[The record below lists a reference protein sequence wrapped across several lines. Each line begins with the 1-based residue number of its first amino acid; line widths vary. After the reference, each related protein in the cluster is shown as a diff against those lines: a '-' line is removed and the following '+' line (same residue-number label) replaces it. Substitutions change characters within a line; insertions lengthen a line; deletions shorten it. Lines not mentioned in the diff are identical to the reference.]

1 MSAPPPD
8 APSSAAH
15 ASTPSDEAI
24 PTSFALLGNP
34 NTGKTTLFNRLC
46 GIRARTANFPGS
58 TVEARIGRIALD
70 HTTGRVIDLPGIYA
84 LDLDRPESR
93 ICRDVLAGDITMGRR
108 AEALVVV
115 IDASNLRRNLVF
127 VRQALQQKLP
137 TVIALNM
144 VDLARRRGVQMDIE
158 RLNTALG
165 CPVVP
170 VVARSGAGVRE
181 LVAAMKRP
189 AISDLA
195 PDSTDDDP
203 DAWAQRIYNDCVIDD
218 AHRAEKGDQL
228 TDRLDGAFT
237 HPVLGLVIFA
247 AVMTA
252 LFYAIFALA
261 AVPMELIELFFGKL
275 ASLVGTVLPDGA
287 VHDLVAD
294 GIIGGI
300 AGTAVFLP
308 QICLLFFLI
317 SLLEDTGYLARA
329 AFVLDR
335 AMRVFGLPGQAFLP
349 MLSAHACAIPAIFS
363 TRLIPDRRDRV
374 AAVLVVP
381 FMSCSARLP
390 VYVLLVGILFTD
402 PLHQGLAFAGCYMLG
417 AIAAFGTALLVRRTL
432 LRGPSPP
439 LVIEL
444 PTYKFPSLRTAL
456 LVTIERGWLF
466 LRKVGTIILGICIV
480 LWWLSA
486 YPTVPE
492 PPAAVEMRAEAQA
505 IVDSAPQE
513 AAALNEQAG
522 AIAARHALAH
532 SFVGRIGRFAA
543 PAFEPIGLDW
553 QLTVGVLTSFAAREV
568 FVSTLAVM
576 FSGGEGAEDEA
587 VLDRIR
593 TARRDDGSPLL
604 TPASAASLL
613 VFFVLAM
620 QCLPTLPVTARE
632 AGHWGWALLQLGYM
646 TAVAYLA
653 ALVVYVGFNAA
664 GFGGA

>member
-1 MSAPPPD
+1 MSATPHDAKASATRKAGSPEKAPP
-8 APSSAAH
+8 SC
-15 ASTPSDEAI
+15 
-24 PTSFALLGNP
+24 FALLGNP

-46 GIRARTANFPGS
+46 GIRAKTANFPGS
-58 TVEARIGRIALD
+58 TVEARFGRITLD
-70 HTTGRVIDLPGIYA
+70 HGSGRVVDLPGIYA

-93 ICRDVLAGDITMGRR
+93 ICRDYLAGDIAMGEPP
-108 AEALVVV
+108 EAIVVV
-115 IDASNLRRNLVF
+115 VDAANLRRNLVF
-127 VRQALQQKLP
+127 VSQTLQKKLP

-144 VDLARRRGVQMDIE
+144 IDLARRRGARVDVEQLS
-158 RLNTALG
+158 RALG

-170 VVARSGAGVRE
+170 VIARSGAGVRE
-181 LVAAMKRP
+181 LLAAMKHP
-189 AISDLA
+189 AIADAALPA
-195 PDSTDDDP
+195 IDADA
-203 DAWAQRIYNDCVIDD
+203 DAWAQRVYDQCVTDD
-218 AHRAEKGDQL
+218 AHRAATGDRL
-228 TDRLDGAFT
+228 TDRLDGVFT
-237 HPVLGLVIFA
+237 HPILGLVIFA

-252 LFYAIFALA
+252 LFYAIFSLA
-261 AVPMELIELFFGKL
+261 SVPMYLIELLFGKL
-275 ASLVGTVLPDGA
+275 GSLVSAVLPEGA
-287 VHDLVAD
+287 IHDLIAD
-294 GIIGGI
+294 GVIGGI

-335 AMRVFGLPGQAFLP
+335 AMRAFGLPGQAFLP
-349 MLSAHACAIPAIFS
+349 LLSAHACAIPAIFS

-374 AAVLVVP
+374 AAVFVVP

-390 VYVLLVGILFTD
+390 VYVLLVGVLFTD

-439 LVIEL
+439 MVIEL
-444 PTYKFPSLRTAL
+444 PTYKLPSLRTAM
-456 LVTIERGWLF
+456 LVMIERGWLF
-466 LRKVGTIILGICIV
+466 LRKVGTIIVGICII

-492 PPAAVEMRAEAQA
+492 PPAAVELRAEAQA
-505 IVDSAPQE
+505 IVDNAPQQ
-513 AAALNEQAG
+513 AAELNEQAG
-522 AIAARHALAH
+522 ALAARHALTH

-543 PAFEPIGLDW
+543 PVFEPIGLDW

-576 FSGGEGAEDEA
+576 FSGGKDAEDEV
-587 VLDRIR
+587 VLGRIR
-593 TARRDDGSPLL
+593 NARRDDGSPLL
-604 TPASAASLL
+604 TPGSAASLL

-646 TAVAYLA
+646 TTVAYIA
-653 ALVVYVGFNAA
+653 ALAVYVGFNAA
-664 GFGGA
+664 GFGGV